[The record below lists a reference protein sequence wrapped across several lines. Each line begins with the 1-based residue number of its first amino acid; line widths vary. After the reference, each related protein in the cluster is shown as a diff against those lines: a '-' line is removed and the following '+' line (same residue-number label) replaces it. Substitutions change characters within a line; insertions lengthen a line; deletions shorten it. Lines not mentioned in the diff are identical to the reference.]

1 MEQKNVTTK
10 PKSKALNKA
19 LVTSS
24 ADTVTIKSMY
34 FYSDW
39 TDEIK
44 HEIVLKDIWGF
55 ELHWRGDGWHIVVV
69 TKEKLNDDRNYTYEL
84 SHFVYPKQIA
94 ELIADKRCVIKS
106 FKNYHSSDNFIENM
120 NKVLDWSKTIK

>member
-1 MEQKNVTTK
+1 MEQKKVITK
-10 PKSKALNKA
+10 PKTKALNKA

-39 TDEIK
+39 TNEIK
-44 HEIVLKDIWGF
+44 HEIVLKDIIGF
-55 ELHWRGDGWHIVVV
+55 KLHWRGDGWHIEVV
-69 TKEKLNDDRNYTYEL
+69 TKEKQDEYKFRSYEL

-94 ELIADKRCVIKS
+94 ELIADKRCKIMS
-106 FKNYHSSDNFIENM
+106 FINYHNSDNFIEHL
-120 NKVLDWSKTIK
+120 NKVLDWSKTIT